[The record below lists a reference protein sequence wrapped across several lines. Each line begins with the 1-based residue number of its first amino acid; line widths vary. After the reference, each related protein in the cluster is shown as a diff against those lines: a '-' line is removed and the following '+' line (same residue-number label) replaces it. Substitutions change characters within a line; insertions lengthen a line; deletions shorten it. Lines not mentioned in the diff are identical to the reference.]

1 MLAVLNMS
9 IGHVGTWD
17 LLIRENVVCCL
28 YVPFQCVYFK
38 RGDILCA
45 GWTKSH
51 GFMDVQL
58 LTLEYASSCDAY
70 ITLWI
75 HIHHSKDWIEVTISV
90 FKIRYVCNKEC
101 SISFFQHVVST
112 WDTSGSWS
120 MWAWHM
126 EKLKGKRID
135 FCQDQEPLRYVWNI
149 HKPQNSKKGLFNN
162 NLGRS
167 MFLSTPWYM
176 LWTKSPII
184 WKFETYTK

>member
-1 MLAVLNMS
+1 MFNPYHFLLFTPNDNGGMLAVLNMS

-75 HIHHSKDWIEVTISV
+75 HIHHSKD
-90 FKIRYVCNKEC
+90 
-101 SISFFQHVVST
+101 
-112 WDTSGSWS
+112 
-120 MWAWHM
+120 
-126 EKLKGKRID
+126 
-135 FCQDQEPLRYVWNI
+135 
-149 HKPQNSKKGLFNN
+149 
-162 NLGRS
+162 
-167 MFLSTPWYM
+167 
-176 LWTKSPII
+176 
-184 WKFETYTK
+184 